1 MKKIFILGVL
11 AAASIAYADIK
22 QLNAPLTQTQLINV
36 QAIASSEPS
45 SYATGE
51 CFMRS
56 LWSNRAD
63 AWRCKIDS
71 PNPSPDVY
79 DPCFVVPN
87 STHLVVCGIQPGV
100 NNKGF
105 TVQISGLPD
114 KPAWAAMGYWS
125 MQLADGT
132 YCRTLDI
139 APLLPPFVTNEKGE
153 VIESYGII
161 ELCSNNPA
169 MTGRSSDDV
178 NLAGSAILEESIDQ
192 GKIWTA
198 KRIYYSAVPNRSDI
212 VRLDR
217 IEKVQIAKV
226 WQ

>member
-56 LWSNRAD
+56 LW
-63 AWRCKIDS
+63 I
-71 PNPSPDVY
+71 
-79 DPCFVVPN
+79 
-87 STHLVVCGIQPGV
+87 
-100 NNKGF
+100 
-105 TVQISGLPD
+105 PD